1 MAARISKLLWS
12 QFSRVK
18 LLLCDVDGIL
28 TDATVWI
35 GSGMEMKRFCL
46 PDGMGFRLLRESGI
60 KCGWISGRPSPAT
73 EERARELKIDF
84 LSQSKENKVVVAE
97 SILAKTGYGWAD
109 VCYMGDDVIDLGM
122 LKRAGVAVSVPGAMP
137 EAKALAHYVTNKE
150 GGHGAVREV
159 VELILKSQNKWDRVI
174 EEHSA

>member
-1 MAARISKLLWS
+1 MAARISKTLL
-12 QFSRVK
+12 SRFARIK

-35 GSGMEMKRFCL
+35 GSGVEMKRFCL
-46 PDGMGFRLLRESGI
+46 PDGMGIRLLREAGI
-60 KCGWISGRPSPAT
+60 KTGWISGRPSTAT

-84 LSQSKENKVVVAE
+84 LHQSKESKVVVAE
-97 SILAKTGYGWAD
+97 SILAKTGFVWED
-109 VCYMGDDVIDLGM
+109 VCYMGDDVIDLGL
-122 LKRAGVAVSVPGAMP
+122 LKRAGVAVTVPGGMP
-137 EAKALAHYVTNKE
+137 EAKAVADYVTKNE

-159 VELILKSQNKWDRVI
+159 VELILKSQKKWDRVI